1 MPVIKINS
9 MRIFSGKTVIPV
21 GLALCIVFMQGCAE
35 SEARQ
40 EKSAASTPPVAM
52 EGFLL
57 EKDSLSSSIR
67 IPGELVAY
75 QQVDLYAKVS
85 SFVKKMN
92 VDVGS
97 EVKAGQIL
105 AVLEAPE
112 ISSQLA
118 GAQSRL
124 KAQEAI
130 YLASKA
136 SYDRLLETSK
146 TPGTVSP
153 NDLDLANARQ
163 KADLAQLEGAKASYS
178 EITDTRNYLAIRA
191 PFNGVITTR
200 NVSNGAYVGPSGKG
214 SELPIFTLQ
223 EQKKLRLVVSV
234 PESQVSYLNNRSSVD
249 FTVRTYGAQ
258 KFTAKVSRL
267 AGALDTR
274 LRSQRT
280 EMDVPNDTKKLMPG
294 MIAEVLIPLNSND
307 KSFVVPS
314 SSVLNSTQG
323 TFVIKVKDGKTIWVP
338 ITLGRSQ
345 SGKTEV
351 FGELQERDTLI
362 KLATEEVR
370 DKGDAKNVKITS

>member
-1 MPVIKINS
+1 MFRMKL
-9 MRIFSGKTVIPV
+9 VIPV
-21 GLALCIVFMQGCAE
+21 ALVLSGIMLQSCSE
-35 SEARQ
+35 SEAKPD
-40 EKSAASTPPVAM
+40 KSVASTPPVAM

-57 EKDSLSSSIR
+57 EKDSLSSLLK
-67 IPGELVAY
+67 IPGELIAY
-75 QQVDLYAKVS
+75 QQVDLYAKVN
-85 SFVKKMN
+85 SFVKKLYA
-92 VDVGS
+92 DVGS
-97 EVKAGQIL
+97 EVKAGQVL

-153 NDLDLANARQ
+153 NDLDQANAKQ
-163 KADLAQLEGAKASYS
+163 KADLAQLEAAKASYS
-178 EITDTRNYLAIRA
+178 EITDTRNYLEIRA
-191 PFNGVITTR
+191 PFSGVITTR

-234 PESQVSYLNNRSSVD
+234 PEIAVGYLNNKSEVD
-249 FTVRTYGAQ
+249 FTVGSYGGQ
-258 KFTAKVSRL
+258 KFKAKVARL
-267 AGALDTR
+267 AGALDVR

-280 EMDVPNDTKKLMPG
+280 EMDVPNADKKLLPG
-294 MIAEVLIPLNSND
+294 MIAQVLLTLNSTD

-314 SSVLNSTQG
+314 SAVLNSTQG
-323 TFVIKVKDGKTIWVP
+323 TFVIKVQDGKTVWVP
-338 ITLGRSQ
+338 ITVGRTE

-362 KLATEEVR
+362 KQATEEVR
-370 DKGDAKNVKITS
+370 DKGDAKNVKIKV